1 MRFVKEGNCYILI
14 NKIRKSQLY
23 LLLIIFILI
32 SCWLF
37 SGVYASSN
45 GILEISLSIVE
56 DDPFNPGDTFHIIAE
71 IRNREPE
78 GRIDVIV
85 KYDILD
91 LNEKVVFYIGSKTV
105 AVETIS
111 SFNEEISLPSWI
123 TEGNY
128 IIRGNVS
135 TLNGTYWHERNSP
148 QFSIINVPTELDERD
163 YLTYIMLIA
172 LIITG
177 GGLIFEHRRVSKMR
191 VSGEDLKKFIKKRK

>member
-1 MRFVKEGNCYILI
+1 MEGYNNRFI

-32 SCWLF
+32 SGCLF
-37 SGVYASSN
+37 SGVNALSN
-45 GILEISLSIVE
+45 ETLEISLLIVE
-56 DDPFNPGDTFHIIAE
+56 DDPFNQGDTFHIIAE

-85 KYDILD
+85 KYDLLD
-91 LNEKVVFYIGSKTV
+91 LNENILFYIGSQTV
-105 AVETIS
+105 AVETKS
-111 SFNEEISLPSWI
+111 SFNEEINLPSWI
-123 TEGNY
+123 KEGEY

-135 TLNGTYWHERNSP
+135 SLNGTYWHESNSP
-148 QFSIINVPTELDERD
+148 QFSIINVPEEIDERD
-163 YLTYIMLIA
+163 YLTYIMLAA
-172 LIITG
+172 LFITG